1 MAKAKKTEI
10 LYIMADTET
19 SNVPVNSDSDLET
32 YAWLTG
38 FKIVGLYDKISQ
50 NFDSSYK
57 SELKYYYG
65 KDSIKQLLD
74 GLFNVAFDYY
84 KKNGIMTL

>member
-19 SNVPVNSDSDLET
+19 SNVPVNSETNLET

-38 FKIVGLYDKISQ
+38 FKIVGLS
-50 NFDSSYK
+50 
-57 SELKYYYG
+57 LT
-65 KDSIKQLLD
+65 
-74 GLFNVAFDYY
+74 AF
-84 KKNGIMTL
+84 IE